1 MFKFYEVGGKIRDEL
16 LGLTNKDVD
25 YVAVPTDEL
34 LSKGYTAEEMFKLL
48 YADLAIEKFEIF
60 LVTPDCYTIRA
71 RFPEGYKYQGVA
83 DFVMARKE
91 VGYIPGTRT
100 PIVEPGNLYDDL
112 SRRDFTVNA
121 LAKDPDT
128 GEIIDYFGGKA
139 DLWAKILR
147 TPLDPIKTFDDD
159 PLRILR
165 GIRFMITKDFSI
177 HWKVWDAIIVDMDAT
192 LCYNTSKRPFWGEG
206 AAEGMLNDIENI
218 PVADLVRL
226 MHSQGCKVLIVT
238 GREGAPDIMEATKT
252 WLKDH
257 SIPYDDIF
265 FRPYKDYSKGA
276 PTKQKIFEENISPR
290 YNVRFVLD
298 DNYKCVKMYRD
309 LGLTVL
315 QPNEGKF

>member
-1 MFKFYEVGGKIRDEL
+1 MGSQISSYSDE
-16 LGLTNKDVD
+16 
-25 YVAVPTDEL
+25 
-34 LSKGYTAEEMFKLL
+34 
-48 YADLAIEKFEIF
+48 
-60 LVTPDCYTIRA
+60 
-71 RFPEGYKYQGVA
+71 
-83 DFVMARKE
+83 KE
-91 VGYIPGTRT
+91 
-100 PIVEPGNLYDDL
+100 
-112 SRRDFTVNA
+112 
-121 LAKDPDT
+121 
-128 GEIIDYFGGKA
+128 
-139 DLWAKILR
+139 
-147 TPLDPIKTFDDD
+147 
-159 PLRILR
+159 
-165 GIRFMITKDFSI
+165 
-177 HWKVWDAIIVDMDAT
+177 DAIIVDMDAT

-257 SIPYDDIF
+257 S
-265 FRPYKDYSKGA
+265 KGA
-276 PTKQKIFEENISPR
+276 PTKQKIFEENISPK